1 MENNKIIV
9 VDIETTGFLNDG
21 GLILE
26 IGIVELDLDTGYTK
40 IIYNELVREDKF
52 GQKHENSWIFENSD
66 LTYKGMSDA
75 QPIDM
80 KAIQTIFN
88 KYRATAYNKK
98 FDFDFLRSRG
108 FIINELYCPMLFATK
123 VCKIPGYCGSWK
135 WPKVQ
140 EAWDFL
146 FGKDTGYIEEHRG
159 ADDALHEA
167 NIVYELY
174 KKHGFELGLSNPE
187 VNEV

>member
-1 MENNKIIV
+1 MENKIAV
-9 VDIETTGFLNDG
+9 VDIETTGFLNQG

-26 IGIVELDLDTGYTK
+26 IGIVELDLDNGNTK
-40 IIYNELVREDKF
+40 IIYNELVREEEF
-52 GQKHENSWIFENSD
+52 GQKHENSWIFKNSD
-66 LTYKGMSDA
+66 LTYKEMSNA
-75 QPIDM
+75 QPIDT
-80 KAIQTIFN
+80 KAIQSIFN
-88 KYRATAYNKK
+88 KYRVTAYNKK
-98 FDFDFLRSRG
+98 FDFDFLKDRG

-123 VCKIPGYCGSWK
+123 VCKIPGYCRSWK

-146 FGKDTGYIEEHRG
+146 FGKTDYVEEHRG

-167 NIVYELY
+167 KIVYKLY
-174 KKHGFELGLSNPE
+174 KEHEFDLGLSNPE